1 MLPAEFPLYFCGLPF
16 RAHQVRRKLRWLL
29 SADEIRQVVKGVYVD
44 VRVPDSIE
52 LRAAAIRLLLPPGGI
67 ACGLT
72 AAWIHGIET
81 TALQVKAEIEVQWTQ
96 AAVDVVEV
104 AGLPVTSPVA
114 TAVELAMRL
123 PRPFALSAVDAML
136 RSGIAA
142 RPALLAAAPA
152 YDGRPGITQARQI
165 LSYADRRAASPGESW
180 LRLRL
185 IDAGFG
191 IPDLQIRVKGPSR
204 EYRLDLGYPEVV
216 EDGRR
221 LGLEYDSDR
230 WHSRTKDEHRD
241 EVRRT
246 ELDALGWHIISV
258 RRPDLWGSYPAL
270 ELAVGSFLSIYPRL
284 PRRW

>member
-16 RAHQVRRKLRWLL
+16 RAHQVRGKLRWLL

>member
-1 MLPAEFPLYFCGLPF
+1 MLPAEFPLFFCGLPF
-16 RAHQVRRKLRWLL
+16 RAHQVRGKLRWLL
-29 SADEIRQVVKGVYVD
+29 GAGEIRQVVKGVYVD
-44 VRVPDSIE
+44 VRVPDSRE
-52 LRAAAIRLLLPPGGI
+52 LRAEAIRLLLPPGGV

-81 TALQVKAEIEVQWTQ
+81 TALQASKEIDVQWTRE
-96 AAVDVVEV
+96 ATDVVEV
-104 AGLPVTSPVA
+104 AGLPVTSPIA
-114 TAVELAMRL
+114 TTVELAMQL

-136 RSGIAA
+136 RSGIADRWA
-142 RPALLAAAPA
+142 VRAASTA
-152 YDGRPGITQARQI
+152 YDGRPGIIQARQI

-191 IPDLQIRVKGPSR
+191 KPDLQVRVQGPRR
-204 EYRLDLGYPEVV
+204 EYRIDVGYPDHP
-216 EDGRR
+216 EDGRL

-230 WHSRTKDEHRD
+230 WHSRAKDEQRD

-246 ELDALGWHIISV
+246 ELGALGWHIISV

-270 ELAVGSFLSIYPRL
+270 ELAVGAFLCQQPRL

>member
-1 MLPAEFPLYFCGLPF
+1 MLPAEFPLFFCGLPF
-16 RAHQVRRKLRWLL
+16 RAHQVRGKLRWLL
-29 SADEIRQVVKGVYVD
+29 GAGEIRQVVKGVYVD
-44 VRVPDSIE
+44 VRVPDSRE
-52 LRAAAIRLLLPPGGI
+52 LRAEAIRLLLPPGGV

-81 TALQVKAEIEVQWTQ
+81 TALQASKEIDVQWTRE
-96 AAVDVVEV
+96 ATEVVEV
-104 AGLPVTSPVA
+104 AGLPVTSPIA
-114 TAVELAMRL
+114 TTVELAMQL

-136 RSGIAA
+136 RSGIADRWA
-142 RPALLAAAPA
+142 VRAASTA
-152 YDGRPGITQARQI
+152 YDGRPGIIQARQI

-191 IPDLQIRVKGPSR
+191 KPDLQVRVQGPQR
-204 EYRLDLGYPEVV
+204 EYRIDVGYPDRP
-216 EDGRR
+216 EDGRL

-230 WHSRTKDEHRD
+230 WHSRAKDEQRD

-270 ELAVGSFLSIYPRL
+270 ELAVGAFLCQQPRL